1 MGSKKTEE
9 DTDRQERRMRGT
21 GRDLFLV
28 LMCYFLSICL
38 NNTEPC
44 HGRNKAREIS
54 GVRKETSARGRKTAG
69 SSTKI

>member
-9 DTDRQERRMRGT
+9 DTDRQERWMRGT
-21 GRDLFLV
+21 ERALLLV

-54 GVRKETSARGRKTAG
+54 GVRKETSARGRETTG
-69 SSTKI
+69 RSTEI